1 MNRLREIKQ
10 AKGIEFRY
18 LPSKENIVDLAT
30 RGCTLQE
37 LVKNQRWWK
46 GPHWLS
52 FVEEFWPKEMTYE
65 DLESEEEWKQEHQIE
80 VLNISKKHLWIK
92 LSDFSSGGYITAMEQ
107 RTAEY
112 LLVRLK
118 QQQFFSGQIT
128 AVKKD
133 KRDKLKDRLG
143 LYLDNQ
149 ILRCA
154 GRYQSLQMPE
164 DKKYPTLISHQGKPY
179 ALSRMPPL
187 PTFEGN
193 SCRPFEIIGLD
204 YFGPVLV
211 KRFIALRSQPRIIY
225 SDNATQFR
233 AANKTLAQLWNKLIV
248 DQELCT
254 YYANQGIIW
263 RFITEYAPW
272 QGVYYERTLIYEVVA
287 IVNSRP
293 LTYVYDEPTSPII
306 RPMDFLQL
314 GGPTGLIPVGTFED
328 PDYILP
334 QEGKELFNLYK
345 GNLALTDAYWEVF
358 KEEYLLSE
366 ENGKWGG

>member
-1 MNRLREIKQ
+1 
-10 AKGIEFRY
+10 
-18 LPSKENIVDLAT
+18 
-30 RGCTLQE
+30 
-37 LVKNQRWWK
+37 
-46 GPHWLS
+46 
-52 FVEEFWPKEMTYE
+52 
-65 DLESEEEWKQEHQIE
+65 
-80 VLNISKKHLWIK
+80 
-92 LSDFSSGGYITAMEQ
+92 
-107 RTAEY
+107 
-112 LLVRLK
+112 
-118 QQQFFSGQIT
+118 
-128 AVKKD
+128 
-133 KRDKLKDRLG
+133 
-143 LYLDNQ
+143 
-149 ILRCA
+149 
-154 GRYQSLQMPE
+154 
-164 DKKYPTLISHQGKPY
+164 
-179 ALSRMPPL
+179 MPPL

-211 KRFIALRSQPRIIY
+211 KLEDNTHIKIKKWVCLFTCLATRNIHLEVVHDMSTVNFLNSFRRFIALRSQPRIIY

-272 QGVYYERTLIYEVVA
+272 QGVYYERLIGIVKLALQKTIGRKVLNFAEFRTLIYEVVA

-334 QEGKELFNLYK
+334 QEGKELFNLFK

-358 KEEYLLSE
+358 KEEYLLSLRE
-366 ENGKWGG
+366 QQTMLHEGDKQTTHTLPKPDDTVLVKELDLRRGEWKMGRIKAIKKRNNGYIKSITVILPNQRLVERSSNVLYPLECAFIAKSEDSIFSYC